1 MKLFYKNESGTY
13 VDISV
18 YNGSTNVF
26 GNVNGFFGGET
37 TANLKI
43 QAEDGESL
51 KNICVRIFETEVK
64 SGGATLSQYMLR
76 DEENKE
82 FLKSILRND
91 IKIKFENKPYKNGLV
106 FLTDILNSEESQEI
120 KGTYPYKEF
129 EFTLTVT
136 VAEKTLTEILTSEVK
151 TLSLEFI
158 YN

>member
-13 VDISV
+13 VDIST
-18 YNGSTNVF
+18 YNGSTNIF

-64 SGGATLSQYMLR
+64 SEGATLSQYMLR

-82 FLKSILRND
+82 LLKSIMRND

-129 EFTLTVT
+129 EFTLTAI
-136 VAEKTLTEILTSEVK
+136 VAEKTITEILTSEVK